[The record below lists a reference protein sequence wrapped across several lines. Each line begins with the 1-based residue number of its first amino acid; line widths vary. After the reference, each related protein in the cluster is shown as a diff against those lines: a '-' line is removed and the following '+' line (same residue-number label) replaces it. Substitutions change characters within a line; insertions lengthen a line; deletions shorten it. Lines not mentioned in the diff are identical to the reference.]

1 MKIAIL
7 HPSSVDSLAPFRD
20 LDPPRAPDHYL
31 PGHDYVSFQIRKA
44 SAVRQVVEIAR
55 MGFDAAINLCDG
67 AWDEDRPGIEV
78 VQALERVG
86 MAFTG
91 AASSFYD
98 PSREAM
104 KMACH
109 SVGVKFPAYVHA
121 RHVADANEAL
131 RLRFP
136 LIVKHPHSYSS
147 VGLTRQSRVTN
158 SHELFRET
166 ERIIDAYGAALIEE
180 FMPLARSLARGFG
193 TNRDSRDD
201 LVQVACVG
209 LVKAFDRFDP
219 ERGLRFSSFAVPTI
233 LGELRRHLRDRT
245 WRLHVP
251 RELQELS
258 VALGP
263 VAESLSGELGRPPTV
278 DELAG
283 RLRVTPAAIW
293 QARQAA
299 HTQADHSLDE
309 PAHADARESLANTL
323 GGEDRE
329 LARTERVIVLES
341 WLAALP
347 ELQREILRLRFRED
361 LTQREVG
368 QRLGI
373 SQTQVS
379 RLIRMSLAHLQAM
392 AAQDEERSV
401 LVA

>member
-1 MKIAIL
+1 MDVC
-7 HPSSVDSLAPFRD
+7 SSVAAGPEATSSGRY
-20 LDPPRAPDHYL
+20 PRRSWEL
-31 PGHDYVSFQIRKA
+31 
-44 SAVRQVVEIAR
+44 
-55 MGFDAAINLCDG
+55 
-67 AWDEDRPGIEV
+67 
-78 VQALERVG
+78 RV
-86 MAFTG
+86 A
-91 AASSFYD
+91 
-98 PSREAM
+98 
-104 KMACH
+104 
-109 SVGVKFPAYVHA
+109 HA
-121 RHVADANEAL
+121 RRSGD
-131 RLRFP
+131 P
-136 LIVKHPHSYSS
+136 
-147 VGLTRQSRVTN
+147 
-158 SHELFRET
+158 RE
-166 ERIIDAYGAALIEE
+166 RAALIEE

-263 VAESLSGELGRPPTV
+263 VAEALSGELGRSPTV

-283 RLRVTPAAIW
+283 RMRVSPEAIW
-293 QARQAA
+293 EARQAA
-299 HTQADHSLDE
+299 DAQFGDSLDE
-309 PAHADARESLANTL
+309 PAHADARASLAETL

-347 ELQREILRLRFRED
+347 QLQREVLRLRFRED

-368 QRLGI
+368 ERLGI

-379 RLIRMSLAHLQAM
+379 RLIRTSLAHLRAM